1 MKRQSLI
8 SYAMNFASFLLDEKI
23 SQGINNIILFGS
35 VARGDF
41 DEESD
46 IDVFVDTKKNIEE
59 EVHKVMSLFNQSE
72 LQKKWEL
79 KGIKNEISVKVGDL
93 SKWRL
98 RRDIITD
105 GILLY
110 GKFKDIAK
118 DIEYYLLLTLSFR
131 KFRQSQ
137 KVKLWRKL
145 YGYKQKVG
153 KKVYHSKGIV
163 DKSNTKRLE
172 NCLIVPMKNKKEIL
186 DFLNKEGIKYSV
198 NEIWSD
204 NI

>member
-23 SQGINNIILFGS
+23 SQGIDNIILFGS

-46 IDVFVDTKKNIEE
+46 IDIFVDTKKNIEE
-59 EVHKVMSLFNQSE
+59 DVHKVMSLFNQSE
-72 LQKKWEL
+72 IQKKWEL

-98 RRDIITD
+98 RRGIITD

-153 KKVYHSKGIV
+153 KKIYHSKGIV
-163 DKSNTKRLE
+163 DKSDTKRLE

>member
-1 MKRQSLI
+1 
-8 SYAMNFASFLLDEKI
+8 MNFASFLLDEKI
-23 SQGINNIILFGS
+23 SQGIDNIILFGS

-59 EVHKVMSLFNQSE
+59 EVRKVMSLFNQSE
-72 LQKKWEL
+72 IQKKWEL

-110 GKFKDIAK
+110 GKFKDLAK

-131 KFRQSQ
+131 KFKQSQ

-153 KKVYHSKGIV
+153 KKIYHSKGIV
-163 DKSNTKRLE
+163 DISGTKRLE

-186 DFLNKEGIKYSV
+186 DFLNKEEIKYSV